1 MKLDRL
7 GVDSEALALPPSNAM
22 FRPRFPVTISQ
33 LLVALPSRLDFR
45 KDVEGQRMIDRI
57 GGNRSAGMDLFP
69 RSPTDLTFTTFFT
82 QSMIPPSVSVECK
95 CCIRGKVLKPH
106 HS

>member
-1 MKLDRL
+1 
-7 GVDSEALALPPSNAM
+7 
-22 FRPRFPVTISQ
+22 
-33 LLVALPSRLDFR
+33 
-45 KDVEGQRMIDRI
+45 MIDRI

-95 CCIRGKVLKPH
+95 ML
-106 HS
+106 HSRQSPQTTSFIAVFESL